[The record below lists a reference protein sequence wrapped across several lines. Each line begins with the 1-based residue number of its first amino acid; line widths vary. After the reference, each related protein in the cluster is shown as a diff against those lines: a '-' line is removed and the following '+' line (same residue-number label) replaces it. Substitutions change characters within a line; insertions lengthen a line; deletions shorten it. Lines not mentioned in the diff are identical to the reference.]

1 MRPEEEEIEK
11 RDEVDPIKERLI
23 ILLTSMLNPRFLI
36 LFPHL
41 YISTYIGVLYYT

>member
-1 MRPEEEEIEK
+1 MRPEDEEIEK
-11 RDEVDPIKERLI
+11 RDEVDPNKERLI
-23 ILLTSMLNPRFLI
+23 ILLTNMLRFLI